1 MSIEKRLVFKQRQK
15 QAFETHL
22 QAFLLQN
29 IWRDD
34 LSALLEIDPARPLW
48 LGNEVSCG
56 VGMQRMD
63 VVTRQETA
71 ERVLVQVLEL
81 KDEPPGA
88 TASSPASFRGTSTGS
103 KATGAVD
110 GGAAALHPAG
120 RRRTGCRRG
129 AAYGVPVGRPAGC
142 GMRGTDALCVE
153 PVRFIAF
160 SIGDAVAFER
170 VF

>member
-81 KDEPPGA
+81 KDEPPGD
-88 TASSPASFRGTSTGS
+88 GILTGQLPWYIDWLQS
-103 KATGAVD
+103 YW
-110 GGAAALHPAG
+110 G
-120 RRRTGCRRG
+120 R
-129 AAYGVPVGRPAGC
+129 
-142 GMRGTDALCVE
+142 
-153 PVRFIAF
+153 
-160 SIGDAVAFER
+160 
-170 VF
+170 